1 MISRLLAL
9 FRNRASSPEEARLE
23 DALRSES
30 TRLRAK
36 PEADEVAVANI
47 VEHAKRRSRLRQN
60 ESVSRSRWLPSRTL
74 FGGATI
80 LALILLALKL
90 GNEPQTKDIFPQQ
103 AQQKNPDAE
112 MLFANPMETLANPF
126 ASFAFNPLEPATEE
140 WYRFTGDTREKAGA
154 LFATAKAW
162 TTLPAPDLSL
172 DPETFLPELPEL
184 RQFSPYGN
192 ELRRLRND
200 ALNAVEALPFFLKIN
215 G

>member
-23 DALRSES
+23 DALRSEA

-47 VEHAKRRSRLRQN
+47 VEHAKLKSPLRKN
-60 ESVSRSRWLPSRTL
+60 VPAPRWLPSRSL
-74 FGGATI
+74 LGGATI

-90 GNEPQTKDIFPQQ
+90 GNEPQTKDISPQQ

-112 MLFANPMETLANPF
+112 MLFANPMETLAKPF

-140 WYRFTGDTREKAGA
+140 WNRFTGDTREKAESLLA
-154 LFATAKAW
+154 SAKAW